1 MLNPQANPTLEVL
14 YKCVK
19 YPRITIEPD
28 LKILVNVPLSFTHN
42 QTQNFIQS
50 HQSWIDKTLA
60 KLQAHADILHRE
72 ILAHEGEIL
81 CFGVWIPILDLLS
94 LADLNSHRFST
105 QLISDSHPDSTPS
118 PTALSSHPK
127 SSNTLRIY
135 LKTQLQ
141 AYILPQITHY
151 SKLMGVQYS
160 EVKITNALGKFGS
173 CTHNNRLFFSFMLV
187 FAPKD
192 LIDYVIIH
200 ELAHIR
206 YKNHSKTFW
215 DFVQAHCPDFKL
227 KRATL
232 RHQARIYPL
241 LLEKLQDFRF

>member
-1 MLNPQANPTLEVL
+1 MLNPRANPTLEVL
-14 YKCVK
+14 YKRVK
-19 YPRITIEPD
+19 YPRITIKPD
-28 LKILVNVPLSFTHN
+28 LKILVSVPLSFTHN

-50 HQSWIDKTLA
+50 HQGWIDKTLA
-60 KLQAHADILHRE
+60 KLQAHANILHQE

-81 CFGVWIPILDLLS
+81 CFGVWMPILDLLS
-94 LADLNSHRFST
+94 LAELSSHRFST
-105 QLISDSHPDSTPS
+105 RVASDSHLDSTPS
-118 PTALSSHPK
+118 PTALPSHPK
-127 SSNTLRIY
+127 SSHTLRIY
-135 LKTQLQ
+135 LKAQLQ

-151 SKLMGVQYS
+151 SKLMGVQYV

-187 FAPKD
+187 FAPKV

-206 YKNHSKTFW
+206 YKNHSKAFW
-215 DFVQAHCPDFKL
+215 DFVQAHCPEFKL

-241 LLEKLQDFRF
+241 LLEKLQNFRS